1 MSNSMKF
8 YLLSKYK
15 SKAGFTLIELL
26 VVIAI
31 IGVLASVVLAALED
45 ARVSARDSSS
55 LQQAKQLMLA
65 LEMYRN
71 DHGLYPCVNTSCTTD
86 TTVYL
91 NAPTTRPQDVDFI
104 NKISPYFKPAAISG
118 SPYIHGTLFYRIG
131 GSVASPDRT
140 TYTISVRI
148 EDMDTPN
155 HCSIN
160 MGLGNFTFNGLNDT
174 TGVADGS
181 TYELCFNN

>member
-1 MSNSMKF
+1 MSDSMKF
-8 YLLSKYK
+8 NIFNKIK
-15 SKAGFTLIELL
+15 DKAGFTLIELL

-31 IGVLASVVLAALED
+31 IGIMASVVLAALED
-45 ARVSARDSSS
+45 TRMSARDSSS

-71 DHGLYPCVNTSCTTD
+71 DHGLYPCVNVSCTTD

-104 NKISPYFKPAAISG
+104 NKISPYFKPAVING

-131 GSVASPDRT
+131 GSLASPDRT
-140 TYTISVRI
+140 SYTISVRI

-160 MGLGNFTFNGLNDT
+160 MGLGNHTFNGLNDT
-174 TGVADGS
+174 TGVVDGS
-181 TYELCFNN
+181 IYELCFNN

>member
-1 MSNSMKF
+1 MKF
-8 YLLSKYK
+8 SLFIKYK
-15 SKAGFTLIELL
+15 DKVGFTLIELL

-45 ARVSARDSSS
+45 ARVAARDSSS

-71 DHGLYPCVNTSCTTD
+71 DNGGLYPCVNVSCTTD

-104 NKISPYFKPAAISG
+104 NKLSPYFKPSTITG

-131 GSVASPDRT
+131 GSTASPDRT

-174 TGVADGS
+174 TGAVDGS